1 MSCRAAILRRSTP
14 PERPSGRAAGRPPRR
29 TLPDP
34 LADSLCYGARPVA
47 ATPRDLQE
55 LKAEVAG
62 RPLPRHVGIIMDG
75 NGRWAEE
82 RGLLR
87 LEGHRRGS
95 DSVREVTRAARRLG
109 LPALTL
115 YAFSSQN
122 WLRPPEEVSGL
133 MDLLRDYLQR
143 EREEIMDNGIRL
155 HAIGEL
161 DKLPSRV
168 RDPLEA
174 LRAESQGNDKMILTL
189 ALSYGGREEIIAM
202 ARAVALE
209 ARSGALKPEDID
221 ARAVEARLW
230 TAGLPPLELVVRT
243 SGEVRV
249 SNFLLWQL
257 AYAEIHLTETLWP
270 DFGERDLLLAVEDF
284 QRRERRF
291 GKTSA
296 QVRTSA

>member
-1 MSCRAAILRRSTP
+1 MVPASV
-14 PERPSGRAAGRPPRR
+14 RR
-29 TLPDP
+29 TD
-34 LADSLCYGARPVA
+34 AEIA
-47 ATPRDLQE
+47 Q
-55 LKAEVAG
+55 LKAEVAE

-75 NGRWAEE
+75 NGRWAEQ
-82 RGLLR
+82 RGLPR

-95 DSVREVTRAARRLG
+95 DSVREVTRAARRIG
-109 LPALTL
+109 LRALTL
-115 YAFSSQN
+115 YAFSAQN

-143 EREEIMDNGIRL
+143 EREEIMENGIRL

-168 RDPLEA
+168 RDPLEE
-174 LRAESQGNDKMILTL
+174 LRKDSAQHDKMILTL

-202 ARAVALE
+202 VRRIAQDRLA
-209 ARSGALKPEDID
+209 PEQID
-221 ARAVEARLW
+221 ARAVEDRLW

-257 AYAEIHLTETLWP
+257 AYAEIHLTDTLWP
-270 DFGERDLLLAVEDF
+270 DFGEEALLVALDDF
-284 QRRERRF
+284 QKRERRF

-296 QVRTSA
+296 QILRAR

>member
-1 MSCRAAILRRSTP
+1 LKATIPRG
-14 PERPSGRAAGRPPRR
+14 ER
-29 TLPDP
+29 
-34 LADSLCYGARPVA
+34 LCYSARPVPENPLA
-47 ATPRDLQE
+47 Q
-55 LKAEVAG
+55 LKAEVEG

-75 NGRWAEE
+75 NGRWAEQK
-82 RGLLR
+82 GMAR

-122 WLRPPEEVSGL
+122 WKRPPGEVEGL
-133 MDLLRDYLQR
+133 MDLLRDYLHR
-143 EREEIMDNGIRL
+143 ERPEIMENDIRL

-161 DKLPSRV
+161 DRLPSRV

-174 LRAESQGNDKMILTL
+174 LREESKTHGGMVLTL
-189 ALSYGGREEIIAM
+189 ALSYGGREEIVAM
-202 ARAVALE
+202 ARKVA
-209 ARSGALKPEDID
+209 EDVAQGTLRADEID
-221 ARAVEARLW
+221 AAAVEDRLW
-230 TAGLPPLELVVRT
+230 THGLPPLELVVRT

-270 DFGERDLLLAVEDF
+270 DFGERDLLLALDDF

-291 GKTSA
+291 GKTSS
-296 QVRTSA
+296 QVRTA